1 MVTLLT
7 SVPEGVKIGIMIPGV
22 DDVSAGSPG
31 SVEVGVRVP
40 EVVKAEL
47 DVLTDAGTD
56 VADRGE
62 VGAGVK
68 VTTSGEAAS
77 EVY

>member
-7 SVPEGVKIGIMIPGV
+7 SVPEGVEIGVMVPGV
-22 DDVSAGSPG
+22 DDVSDDSPG

-40 EVVKAEL
+40 EVVKTEL
-47 DVLTDAGTD
+47 DVLTDVGAD

-62 VGAGVK
+62 VEAGVK
-68 VTTSGEAAS
+68 FTTSGEAAS